1 MGTAGDK
8 QRPSGDSPIIME
20 NIETILDEL
29 NEYEQQKTTEIPKL
43 LEEYITHLAKT
54 GDTLF
59 PWSKV
64 RGVLRHKLEIVIAA
78 FREVCPIENVPPC
91 PNVEPFNY
99 EIMKDKILEQF
110 DSFTY
115 APFTIQRLC
124 ELLCAPRKHYK
135 RTDKFMRGIE
145 KNLLVVSTV
154 DPEQKKRSRST
165 SLTQPLM
172 NGIIEVHVGQNRA
185 SLMTFGKSNQATSPA
200 PLDTVSAYDA
210 DSGISDTEDEDKL
223 TDKPSDMEAKEEARV
238 ALSEPIATKEED
250 KMTEEIL
257 APIENSIPTTL
268 SEEETACKSLEVDVE
283 DIAVKSNED
292 ETFGSN
298 QVTTIIEATPEV
310 KEPSIDK
317 KRPLEEDDDEETEN
331 NRDAKQ
337 PRFFSPDKSSETQ
350 VSEAT
355 VAEVSEILAEVSEA
369 VPEVSEAEESKS
381 TDDLE
386 EDKAEAPAVVP
397 VPIEKEAEEK
407 EEKEETEET
416 EETEKTEETEETE
429 EIEERS

>member
-1 MGTAGDK
+1 MRLHPQCCPNGPRVFIFCPVEK
-8 QRPSGDSPIIME
+8 
-20 NIETILDEL
+20 
-29 NEYEQQKTTEIPKL
+29 YEQQKTAEIPKL

-99 EIMKDKILEQF
+99 ETMKDKILEQF
-110 DSFTY
+110 DSFAY

-154 DPEQKKRSRST
+154 DPEQNRKRSRST
-165 SLTQPLM
+165 SLAQPLM

-200 PLDTVSAYDA
+200 PVDSVPAYDA

-223 TDKPSDMEAKEEARV
+223 TDKPLETEASKEELPV
-238 ALSEPIATKEED
+238 APSEPIVVKEDSD
-250 KMTEEIL
+250 KMTEETSEA
-257 APIENSIPTTL
+257 APSENTTIPTT
-268 SEEETACKSLEVDVE
+268 SAEEDTASKNLDVDVE
-283 DIAVKSNED
+283 DIAAKPTEEEPLESNAVA
-292 ETFGSN
+292 T
-298 QVTTIIEATPEV
+298 VIEVTPEV
-310 KEPSIDK
+310 KEAPIDK
-317 KRPLEEDDDEETEN
+317 KRPLEEDNDDETEN

-337 PRFFSPDKSSETQ
+337 PRFFSPDKSSEAQ
-350 VSEAT
+350 VSEAVT
-355 VAEVSEILAEVSEA
+355 EESEAVAEVS
-369 VPEVSEAEESKS
+369 EESKS
-381 TDDLE
+381 TDDLPE
-386 EDKAEAPAVVP
+386 EKATIAEAAAAEVTATAT
-397 VPIEKEAEEK
+397 ETESATEAET
-407 EEKEETEET
+407 ETEPAT
-416 EETEKTEETEETE
+416 VN
-429 EIEERS
+429 